1 MGEIQA
7 NFWNIFINIREITTL
22 YNSYLINYI
31 IISKDGNVVGANEGS
46 GHLRTCEIMPM
57 RCSQCRIAGQAKTAN
72 SWKFSRDS
80 CLWISPHPD
89 NAGVEILIPSP
100 SQSTVTQ
107 IVTPVTTSPMQSTST
122 TEVATDHVESSTLPS
137 DTSGNISLTNTNCQF
152 RGLIQETCEMQC
164 DWDGSC
170 NESISTTKCRC
181 TSFQGTILA
190 KQTLFVVSNSINAN
204 FETENRAE
212 RLAFLYSIFTHD

>member
-1 MGEIQA
+1 MGDIQV
-7 NFWNIFINIREITTL
+7 NFRNIVINIIESTTL
-22 YNSYLINYI
+22 YNSYLIDYI
-31 IISKDGNVVGANEGS
+31 IISKDGHIVGANEGS
-46 GHLRTCEIMPM
+46 GHLRTCEIMPT
-57 RCSQCRIAGQAKTAN
+57 RCSQCRIDGQAKTAN

-80 CLWISPHPD
+80 CLWVSSHPD
-89 NAGVEILIPSP
+89 NTGVEILIPSP
-100 SQSTVTQ
+100 SQSIVTQ

-122 TEVATDHVESSTLPS
+122 TEVATDHVESSTLAS

-164 DWDGSC
+164 EWNGSC
-170 NESISTTKCRC
+170 KESISTTECKC

-204 FETENRAE
+204 FETLTSYLHFYMIA
-212 RLAFLYSIFTHD
+212 ICK